1 MNKKYLP
8 HVILI
13 FIVFALL
20 FLFFTKDKTGY
31 VDNNKLYK
39 EFKGTKDLEEKLKTN
54 LESERQIIDSL
65 NQVAVAVEKMFK
77 TKNPSIEE
85 ITTYKQLLTYND
97 SLKYIYQLNLKEM
110 NNKISIQVWNT
121 LSEYIIEYG
130 KKYHYKY
137 IFGASGNGNL
147 MYASDKKNLTE
158 DVIKFANKK
167 YEDQ

>member
-1 MNKKYLP
+1 MNRKYFP
-8 HVILI
+8 HLILI
-13 FIVFALL
+13 AVVFALVYL
-20 FLFFTKDKTGY
+20 LILKDRTGY
-31 VDNNKLYK
+31 IDNNKLYTD
-39 EFKGTKDLEEKLKTN
+39 FKGTKELEEKLKTN
-54 LESERQIIDSL
+54 LESDRKIIDSL
-65 NQVAVAVEKMFK
+65 NQVVVAVEKMFK
-77 TKNPSIEE
+77 SKNPSIEE
-85 ITTYKQLLTYND
+85 ITTYKQLLTFND
-97 SLKYIYQLNLKEM
+97 SLKYVYQLSLKEM